1 MRRLL
6 HLARRF
12 FGSWRV
18 HRPDP
23 AAQQLVA
30 DLLSIEEAGV
40 FWEQPAAD
48 LAHAVGAV
56 GAVLHQ
62 RPERRDLARAALLHD
77 VGKRHAALGTIN
89 RSIATALS
97 LIRIPLRGRYR
108 RYLAHAESGAQ
119 ELEALGCEALVVQF
133 ARHHHGKPPQ
143 EIDAND
149 WAALLAA
156 DDE

>member
-62 RPERRDLARAALLHD
+62 RPERRDLGRAALLHD